1 MRRNSILGSGV
12 TNVHNADVHNFVI
25 NDYIHRHTAV
35 NTVLT
40 AQANPGDT
48 SLTVNDITGFV
59 QSDLIHFGILNSTSE
74 PIHPTISI
82 PPAASI
88 ITLDRP
94 IDNVHPIGTL
104 ITEAIADMSTLA
116 GTLAAPISYKYF
128 PGANRIEH
136 IKQIQISMTHTAT
149 GADDLFGSEP
159 ALTNGMVLRAQING
173 VLGTFTNWKTN
184 GDIKLDVGPERL
196 INAAKSGPSNFGT
209 AARGTFVDIDVAIP
223 LNNANGDFIE
233 ILIQDGAS
241 ILALADLRIKAQG
254 HVEGF

>member
-1 MRRNSILGSGV
+1 MRKVNILGNGV
-12 TNVHNADVHNFVI
+12 MNTHNADVHNFVI

-48 SLTVNDITGFV
+48 QITVNDITGFV
-59 QSDLIHFGILNSTSE
+59 ISDLIHFGILTATGE

-82 PPAASI
+82 APAGSI

-94 IDNVHPIGTL
+94 LDNIHPIGTL
-104 ITEAIADMSTLA
+104 ITEAISDMSTLA

-159 ALTNGMVLRAQING
+159 ALTNGIVLRARING

-184 GDIKLDVGPERL
+184 GDIKLDIGAERL
-196 INAAKSGPSNFGT
+196 IGAQKSGPSNFGT
-209 AARGTFVDIDVAIP
+209 AGRGTFVDLDVAIP
-223 LNNANGDFIE
+223 LNNANGDFVE
-233 ILIQDGAS
+233 ILIQDGTS
-241 ILALADLRIKAQG
+241 ITNLADLRIKAQG